1 VAGGNLLKI
10 ISPSFKKPYVFT
22 VTGSVTNM
30 KFTFGKKQT
39 VDTVELDNLFTD
51 LQGVL
56 QKHPLVPAANVDA
69 LVSEWINDLLFLAG
83 KITEQELQEAM
94 QTFET
99 AETTPEA
106 GGEGGKKAEDEDD
119 DDDSDDDED

>member
-1 VAGGNLLKI
+1 
-10 ISPSFKKPYVFT
+10 
-22 VTGSVTNM
+22 M
-30 KFTFGKKQT
+30 KFTFGKKQS

-56 QKHPLVPAANVDA
+56 QKHPLVPAANIDV

-83 KITEQELQEAM
+83 KITEDELKEAM

-99 AETTPEA
+99 AETA
-106 GGEGGKKAEDEDD
+106 GKETASGSPAAAEDDESEDEDD
-119 DDDSDDDED
+119 EG

>member
-1 VAGGNLLKI
+1 
-10 ISPSFKKPYVFT
+10 
-22 VTGSVTNM
+22 M
-30 KFTFGKKQT
+30 KFTFGKKQA

-56 QKHPLVPAANVDA
+56 LKHPLVPAANIDV

-99 AETTPEA
+99 AETSAPEA
-106 GGEGGKKAEDEDD
+106 DGESGKESDD
-119 DDDSDDDED
+119 DDDDEDSDDDDED